1 LTGSAISSSS
11 ISFRVLFKIALP
23 ELLLGLGM
31 SLFLIGIGS
40 NTILIS
46 FYYSIA
52 ISFIIIGIILNTVIY
67 NLIALC
73 FRLFIT
79 ILV

>member
-11 ISFRVLFKIALP
+11 SSFRVLFKIALP

-46 FYYSIA
+46 FYNTID
-52 ISFIIIGIILNTVIY
+52 ISFIIIEIILNTVIY
-67 NLIALC
+67 NLIALF
-73 FRLFIT
+73 FRFFII